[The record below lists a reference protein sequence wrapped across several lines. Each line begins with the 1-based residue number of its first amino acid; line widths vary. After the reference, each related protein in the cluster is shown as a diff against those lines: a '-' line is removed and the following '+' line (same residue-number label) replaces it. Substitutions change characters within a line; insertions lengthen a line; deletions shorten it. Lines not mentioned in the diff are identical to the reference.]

1 MTEEQVSTT
10 SDAPSPGTRLA
21 RAREAMG
28 LTVADAAAQMRLAP
42 RQVEALEADRY
53 GDLPG
58 PVFVR
63 GFLRNYARL
72 LKLDPGPL
80 LAGIDPAD
88 AHVAPLR
95 GQLASGEIP
104 FPTRHHHRWI
114 PYVAVAIAV
123 LLLAAALEYWFA
135 QRSRQG
141 EAAPEVPAIP
151 REVAPPAPT
160 PGDVREPAVSGS
172 APETAASSP
181 PVQPAGAAPAAEP
194 AAAAQTP
201 AATSW
206 PAKVR
211 LTFSAESWVEIRDPD
226 GNVVHLRTHRAGEMH
241 ALEAQRGAAFV
252 IGNAAAVRMTYNDA
266 PFDLGPHSNVGVARF
281 KLE

>member
-1 MTEEQVSTT
+1 MTEQLVTAAPDALTT
-10 SDAPSPGTRLA
+10 GARLA
-21 RAREAMG
+21 RAREALG

-53 GDLPG
+53 QELPG

-80 LAGIDPAD
+80 LAGIEPAD

-114 PYVAVAIAV
+114 PYVAIALAV

-135 QRSRQG
+135 QRSQRG
-141 EAAPEVPAIP
+141 
-151 REVAPPAPT
+151 EVAPAVPVAPQEGG
-160 PGDVREPAVSGS
+160 P
-172 APETAASSP
+172 
-181 PVQPAGAAPAAEP
+181 AAPAPVEPRAPAPAGSSPDAAGPASPAQPAATAPTAEPP
-194 AAAAQTP
+194 AAAQAPP
-201 AATSW
+201 ATAW
-206 PAKVR
+206 PARVR

-226 GNVVHLRTHRAGEMH
+226 GNVVHLRTHRAGEVH